1 MRTDRL
7 RFDKLAHMPSMED
20 QPDSSLET
28 SRRTA
33 RGSAQPDRPQPE
45 PAGRAA
51 PSLSELIT
59 LQWQRERTDLD
70 LQNFL
75 LAIYFMRLGTL
86 VDRAYDRHC
95 QKKYGINGG
104 DMRLMLALRRSGPP
118 YVRRPT
124 DLFRALLVTSGA
136 ITKKVDRLADAGYV
150 ERLPDPSHSGG
161 FLVHLTKKGLHVVEE
176 AIEHLARQSALA
188 PAMAQFTSE
197 ERKRGSDFALRI
209 LSALE
214 SSEADAVDH
223 GAEEDQP
230 PPARRAA
237 RRR

>member
-1 MRTDRL
+1 
-7 RFDKLAHMPSMED
+7 MED
-20 QPDSSLET
+20 KVKSMHGKTRASQPAVPIQAPAS
-28 SRRTA
+28 
-33 RGSAQPDRPQPE
+33 
-45 PAGRAA
+45 AGRES

-59 LQWQRERTDLD
+59 LQWQREREDLD

-95 QKKYGINGG
+95 QKHYGVNGG

-118 YVRRPT
+118 YVKRPT

-136 ITKKVDRLADAGYV
+136 ITKKVDRLVQVNYV

-161 FLVHLTKKGLHVVEE
+161 FLVHLTKKGLQMVEH
-176 AIEHLARQSALA
+176 AVEHLAKHSALA
-188 PAMAQFTSE
+188 PAMSKLAPE
-197 ERKRGSDFALRI
+197 ERQRGSDFALRI

-214 SSEADAVDH
+214 KAEADLPGDPAPVAVR
-223 GAEEDQP
+223 
-230 PPARRAA
+230 RRASS
-237 RRR
+237 RK

>member
-1 MRTDRL
+1 
-7 RFDKLAHMPSMED
+7 MED
-20 QPDSSLET
+20 AEKRIAVNPAPASGRSPAA
-28 SRRTA
+28 RRA
-33 RGSAQPDRPQPE
+33 RG
-45 PAGRAA
+45 AA

-59 LQWQRERTDLD
+59 MQWQRERDDLD

-75 LAIYFMRLGTL
+75 LAIYFMRLGTM

-95 QKKYGINGG
+95 QKEYGVNGG

-118 YVRRPT
+118 YVKRPT

-161 FLVHLTKKGLHVVEE
+161 FLVHLTKTGLGVVEKAVE
-176 AIEHLARQSALA
+176 YLANHSALA
-188 PAMAQFTSE
+188 PAMSQISE
-197 ERKRGSDFALRI
+197 DERKRGSAFALRI

-214 SSEADAVDH
+214 SAEMPSDVETGKAV
-223 GAEEDQP
+223 
-230 PPARRAA
+230 ARSGNGHKR
-237 RRR
+237 

>member
-1 MRTDRL
+1 
-7 RFDKLAHMPSMED
+7 MED
-20 QPDSSLET
+20 NPYKMHGQNPKPEATHASKERPDS
-28 SRRTA
+28 
-33 RGSAQPDRPQPE
+33 PDRE
-45 PAGRAA
+45 L

-59 LQWQRERTDLD
+59 VQWQREREDLD

-95 QKKYGINGG
+95 QKHYGVNGG

-118 YVRRPT
+118 YVKRPT

-136 ITKKVDRLADAGYV
+136 ITKKVDRLVQVGYV

-161 FLVHLTKKGLHVVEE
+161 FLVHLTKKGLQVVEN
-176 AIEHLARQSALA
+176 AVEHLANESVLA
-188 PAMAQFTSE
+188 PAMARLGPE
-197 ERKRGSDFALRI
+197 ERKRGSEFALRL

-214 SSEADAVDH
+214 KTEADMP
-223 GAEEDQP
+223 EEEEP
-230 PPARRAA
+230 PLAAKRAA
-237 RRR
+237 RRK